1 MAAEGL
7 YERYKDALRR
17 GHVAAL
23 HDRID
28 EALDAYADASRIAP
42 DRPTPH
48 TSAGT
53 ALLRRGRPADALR
66 YYEAA
71 LAVSPRDEPALLGRA
86 HALAAL
92 QRRGDAAHGFDAIA
106 EQRASGGRLADAVDA
121 ARRGLELAEGRERR
135 RTLER
140 LIERLR
146 ASEPDEP
153 GRLALERALR
163 VLEGRAIA
171 APVRKAQPAEPTP
184 GPARTSS
191 DAQAAGDAPAGP
203 GTQPADDGT
212 GRPGAPP
219 AGDVAAEPAAAP
231 AIRPALE
238 RDLPPDADEREL
250 SRLADLAIDE
260 GDRAQAVE
268 RLLDVA
274 AVHHVAGR
282 PAAAMDACY
291 RALAADPDHVDLHLA
306 LVQLYDDSGWTGLAG
321 DKLDLLDR
329 LVALDADATV
339 ALRVR
344 AARAARA

>member
-1 MAAEGL
+1 MAGEGL

-71 LAVSPRDEPALLGRA
+71 LEVSPRDEAALLGRA

-92 QRRGDAAHGFDAIA
+92 HRRGDAAQGFDTLAD
-106 EQRASGGRLADAVDA
+106 QRASGGRLADAVDA

-171 APVRKAQPAEPTP
+171 APVRKAPTARP
-184 GPARTSS
+184 KKAGPAPAS
-191 DAQAAGDAPAGP
+191 DERLAGDAAGAADA
-203 GTQPADDGT
+203 QPAS
-212 GRPGAPP
+212 
-219 AGDVAAEPAAAP
+219 
-231 AIRPALE
+231 RPALE
-238 RDLPPDADEREL
+238 RDLPSDADVREL
-250 SRLADLAIDE
+250 SRLAEAAIDA
-260 GDRAQAVE
+260 GDGAQAVE

-274 AVHHVAGR
+274 AVHRAAGR

-291 RALAADPDHVDLHLA
+291 LGLAADPDHVGLHLA
-306 LVQLYDDSGWTGLAG
+306 LVQLYDDSGWSGLAG
-321 DKLDLLDR
+321 EKLDLLDR
-329 LVALDADATV
+329 LVALDADPVVTA
-339 ALRVR
+339 RVN